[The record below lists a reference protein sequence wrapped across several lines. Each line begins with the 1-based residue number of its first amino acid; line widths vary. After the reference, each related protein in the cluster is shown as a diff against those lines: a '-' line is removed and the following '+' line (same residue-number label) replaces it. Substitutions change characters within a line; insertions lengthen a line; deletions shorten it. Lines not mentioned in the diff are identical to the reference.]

1 VLRTRVLNQRNEVA
15 TYCELERRTPI
26 QRNIVAMTFHKRLI
40 AAAGLPRVG
49 MERSRGHLQLV
60 RFDDVAQQIRLRLV
74 SYEVRKLFS
83 AVVVNPE
90 NFVVLSVL
98 D

>member
-26 QRNIVAMTFHKRLI
+26 QRNTVAMTFHKRLI
-40 AAAGLPRVG
+40 AAALPRVG